1 MKPHQA
7 FFHEY
12 RMMYRPFINKLNVYL
27 ASHQLYSS
35 QWAILRL
42 LINDK
47 SLTLVEISNSLN
59 VEKPTT
65 TRMIQKLNELGYVTT
80 VPGKDKREKKVQLTS
95 LGHDV
100 CKDVQVTI
108 EKFQLDALEGI
119 SVEEQIIVS
128 KVLETVRN
136 NLLK

>member
-1 MKPHQA
+1 
-7 FFHEY
+7 
-12 RMMYRPFINKLNVYL
+12 MMYRPFINKLNVYL

-42 LINDK
+42 LISEK

-65 TRMIQKLNELGYVTT
+65 TRMIQKLIELGYVTT
-80 VPGKDKREKKVQLTS
+80 VPGKDKREKKVQLTPF
-95 LGHDV
+95 GHDV

-108 EKFQLDALEGI
+108 EQFQLDALEGI

>member
-1 MKPHQA
+1 MQPHQA

-42 LINDK
+42 LISEK

-65 TRMIQKLNELGYVTT
+65 TRMIQKLIELGYVTT
-80 VPGKDKREKKVQLTS
+80 VPGKDKREKKVQLTPF
-95 LGHDV
+95 GHDV

-108 EKFQLDALEGI
+108 EQFQLDALEGI

>member
-1 MKPHQA
+1 MQPHQA

-42 LINDK
+42 LISEK

-65 TRMIQKLNELGYVTT
+65 TRMIQKLIELDYVTT

-95 LGHDV
+95 FGHDV

-108 EKFQLDALEGI
+108 EQFQLDALEGI

>member
-1 MKPHQA
+1 MQPHQA

-42 LINDK
+42 LISEK

-65 TRMIQKLNELGYVTT
+65 TRMIQKLIELGYVTT
-80 VPGKDKREKKVQLTS
+80 VPGKDKREKKYS
-95 LGHDV
+95 
-100 CKDVQVTI
+100 
-108 EKFQLDALEGI
+108 
-119 SVEEQIIVS
+119 
-128 KVLETVRN
+128 
-136 NLLK
+136 

>member
-1 MKPHQA
+1 MQPHQA

-42 LINDK
+42 LINEK

-65 TRMIQKLNELGYVTT
+65 TRMIQKLIELGYVTT

-95 LGHDV
+95 FGHDV

-108 EKFQLDALEGI
+108 EQFQLDALEGV
-119 SVEEQIIVS
+119 SEDEQIIVS

>member
-42 LINDK
+42 LISEK